1 MNLPGTR
8 ARTPVWQQLLV
19 LAVLASVLIGSPPLW
34 ATILITAAGMGAILA
49 TPFVRARRRRA
60 RATTTDGDVATVLGT
75 DQEGAPAVLTNRQ
88 LDAHTVILG
97 ASGSGKT
104 TTLLKIL
111 EDQILSGR
119 GVVAIDMKGSPAF
132 VAQLASAA
140 ERAGK
145 PFYLWAPDG
154 PSTWNPLAYGN
165 PTQLKDKLIAMER
178 FSEIHYQR
186 AAERYLQNVLQAI
199 QLASPERAATLAE
212 VVELMDP
219 ARLAGFLRHT
229 PPEFADRVQQYLDE
243 QLTPDQLS
251 GIRGFATRLA
261 IVTESQT
268 GAYLSARGFV
278 FGGQGP
284 PTQPGPALDLRAA
297 LGGEQVVV
305 FSLNASSYGKL
316 AAQLEALVL
325 RDLIT
330 VVGTRTSDPAARHP
344 GMVAL
349 DEFSASEDDQVVHL
363 QARCRESG
371 IGFAVASQEPT
382 DFERVARG
390 LLDQV
395 LGNTAVKIA
404 HRLDVPRS
412 AELIA
417 DLAGTETVWEETHQ
431 IEHHPLLGARR
442 SDRSTARQVE
452 RYLVH
457 PNVIKSLPTGRAVV
471 ITKVPE
477 ARVQIVT
484 VTPPASP
491 RPDPSI
497 RPRGSTLGRPTAPAG
512 RGGQPRPGP
521 ERGGQP
527 RPGPERGGQPRPGP
541 ERGGQLRQA
550 PACGGRAAG
559 GGRDQ
564 AARGVTR

>member
-1 MNLPGTR
+1 MNPPGTR
-8 ARTPVWQQLLV
+8 ARVPAWQQLLI
-19 LAVLASVLIGSPPLW
+19 LAVVAFVLIASPPLS
-34 ATILITAAGMGAILA
+34 ATILITAGAMGAILA

-60 RATTTDGDVATVLGT
+60 RTATTDADVATVLGT
-75 DQEGAPAVLTNRQ
+75 DQDGAPVALTHRQ
-88 LDAHTVILG
+88 LEAHAVILG

-111 EDQILSGR
+111 ADQILSGR

-132 VAQLASAA
+132 AAALASAA
-140 ERAGK
+140 NEAGK
-145 PFYLWAPDG
+145 PFFLWTPDG

-178 FSEIHYQR
+178 FTEIHYQR
-186 AAERYLQNVLQAI
+186 AAERYLQNVLQA
-199 QLASPERAATLAE
+199 LHRASPERAATLAE

-219 ARLAGFLRHT
+219 ARLAGFLHRT
-229 PPEFADRVQQYLDE
+229 PPEFADRVQRYLDE
-243 QLTPDQLS
+243 ELTPDQVS
-251 GIRGFATRLA
+251 GIRGMATRLA

-268 GAYLSARGFV
+268 GEFLGARGDAS
-278 FGGQGP
+278 GAQGLSG
-284 PTQPGPALDLRAA
+284 PGLDLPAA
-297 LGGEQVVV
+297 LRGEQVVL

-330 VVGTRTSDPAARHP
+330 VVGTRTSDPASRHP

-371 IGFAVASQEPT
+371 VGFAVASQEPT
-382 DFERVARG
+382 DFERVSRG

-412 AELIA
+412 AQLVA

-431 IEHHPLLGARR
+431 LEQHPLLGARR
-442 SDRSTARQVE
+442 SGRSTARQVE

-477 ARVQIVT
+477 ARVEIVT
-484 VTPPASP
+484 VTPPERVPVHPPAGQVAPARPPGRSQPAHPPARSQPAHPPARSQPAHPSGRSP
-491 RPDPSI
+491 E
-497 RPRGSTLGRPTAPAG
+497 PRGLPAP
-512 RGGQPRPGP
+512 RRDGP
-521 ERGGQP
+521 E
-527 RPGPERGGQPRPGP
+527 
-541 ERGGQLRQA
+541 LR
-550 PACGGRAAG
+550 
-559 GGRDQ
+559 
-564 AARGVTR
+564 

>member
-8 ARTPVWQQLLV
+8 AHAPAWQQALA
-19 LAVLASVLIGSPPLW
+19 LAVVAVVLIGSPPLW
-34 ATILITAAGMGAILA
+34 ATILITAAAMGAILA
-49 TPFVRARRRRA
+49 TPLVRARRRRA
-60 RATTTDGDVATVLGT
+60 RTATTGAEVATVLGT
-75 DQEGAPAVLTNRQ
+75 DQEGAPVVLTHRQ
-88 LDAHTVILG
+88 LEAHAVILG

-111 EDQILSGR
+111 GDQILSGR

-132 VAQLASAA
+132 AAQLASAA

-145 PFYLWAPDG
+145 PFFLWTADG

-165 PTQLKDKLIAMER
+165 PTQLKDKIIAMER

-186 AAERYLQNVLQAI
+186 AAERYLQLVLQA
-199 QLASPERAATLAE
+199 LKWASPERAATLGQ

-229 PPEFADRVQQYLDE
+229 PPDFADQVQRYLDE

-251 GIRGFATRLA
+251 GIRGLATRLA
-261 IVTESQT
+261 IVTESHT
-268 GAYLSARGFV
+268 GEYL
-278 FGGQGP
+278 GGCTYAPGEQGP
-284 PTQPGPALDLRAA
+284 AAKPRSALDLQAA
-297 LGGEQVVV
+297 LRGEQVVV

-325 RDLIT
+325 RDLIAI
-330 VVGTRTSDPAARHP
+330 VGARTSDPASRRP

-371 IGFAVASQEPT
+371 VGFVVASQEPT
-382 DFERVARG
+382 DFERVSRG

-417 DLAGTETVWEETHQ
+417 DLVGTETVWEETHQ
-431 IEHHPLLGARR
+431 IERHPLFGA
-442 SDRSTARQVE
+442 SSSGRSTARQVE

-477 ARVQIVT
+477 AQVRIVD
-484 VTPPASP
+484 VTPPARQAAPSRHD
-491 RPDPSI
+491 RPPLSRETVA
-497 RPRGSTLGRPTAPAG
+497 RPVAAVAG
-512 RGGQPRPGP
+512 DRGGSAVAGDRRP
-521 ERGGQP
+521 
-527 RPGPERGGQPRPGP
+527 
-541 ERGGQLRQA
+541 QLQLTH
-550 PACGGRAAG
+550 GRAARQHPAA
-559 GGRDQ
+559 GRD
-564 AARGVTR
+564 GPEVG